1 MMRDLDLDALQAQL
15 AGTPLQEWACELP
28 GQLDA
33 KLAIGHGDLAR
44 WYGAMQAL
52 PELPVSEV

>member
-15 AGTPLQEWACELP
+15 AGTPLQDWSADLP

-44 WYGAMQAL
+44 WYGAVQA
-52 PELPVSEV
+52 

>member
-15 AGTPLQEWACELP
+15 AGTPLQDWACELP

-33 KLAIGHGDLAR
+33 KLAIGHRAH
-44 WYGAMQAL
+44 
-52 PELPVSEV
+52 